1 MNDLRDERKLG
12 YQYSSLIKPRVAPA
26 EQQAFPIAMTAN
38 HAVVGAT
45 AMKRVQA
52 PTPDFLHIRDIKN
65 LDSFPANTRRYGIF
79 DANPPAGT
87 DATKSPAFLG
97 MVSRVL
103 SSSHVHAEVL
113 SAAIEVTGK
122 IPASATKGL
131 DLFIAPLSADR
142 KTTAAAIPLVA
153 EAITVIS

>member
-1 MNDLRDERKLG
+1 M
-12 YQYSSLIKPRVAPA
+12 S
-26 EQQAFPIAMTAN
+26 AN
-38 HAVVGAT
+38 HAVVGAE

-52 PTPDFLHIRDIKN
+52 PTPDFLHIRDIKD
-65 LDSFPANTRRYGIF
+65 LDKFPPTTRRYGIF
-79 DANPPAGT
+79 DANPPVGT
-87 DATKSPAFLG
+87 DAKTSPAFLG

-103 SSSHVHAEVL
+103 SSAHMHAEVL

-122 IPASATKGL
+122 IPANATSKGL
-131 DLFIAPLSADR
+131 DLFIAPLSADK